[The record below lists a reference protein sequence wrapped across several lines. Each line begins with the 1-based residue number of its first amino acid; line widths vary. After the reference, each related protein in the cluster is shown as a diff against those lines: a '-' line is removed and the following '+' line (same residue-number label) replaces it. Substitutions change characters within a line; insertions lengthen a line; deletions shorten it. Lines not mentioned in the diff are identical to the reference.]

1 MPAIR
6 RILGHVSIEIAKVR
20 RKCHRNPK
28 KHKICRGEAC
38 LVVRDGN
45 GNGKNY
51 CSDCANLYRV
61 AAETALQE
69 LDPRR
74 SAGLAL
80 P

>member
-6 RILGHVSIEIAKVR
+6 RILGHVSIEIAKAS

-51 CSDCANLYRV
+51 CSDCAPAIL
-61 AAETALQE
+61 E
-69 LDPRR
+69 LAQADLDDIKARL
-74 SAGLAL
+74 SH
-80 P
+80 